1 MGPVIHCAMKDVKY
15 YSRLILPGFVKIT
28 GMEEGIGMQLER
40 WVVGLGNCFL
50 TAWIFDPI

>member
-1 MGPVIHCAMKDVKY
+1 MKDAKC
-15 YSRLILPGFVKIT
+15 YSRCILPRFVKIT
-28 GMEEGIGMQLER
+28 GMEEGTGMQLER